1 MRALFDTHI
10 FIWAA
15 FAPSRVGRA
24 AAQAIAD
31 PDTEV
36 LLSAVVIW
44 EIAIKAA
51 RERPDFGFD
60 PVAVFDRALEAGWQE
75 LPVTARHALAVGDL
89 PPHHADPFDRMLI
102 AQARVEG
109 VPFYTAD
116 RALAVYGPPVVP
128 AR

>member
-1 MRALFDTHI
+1 MRALFDTHLVLWSTVSPGI
-10 FIWAA
+10 LSKRVREAIDGGDD
-15 FAPSRVGRA
+15 AP
-24 AAQAIAD
+24 
-31 PDTEV
+31 
-36 LLSAVVIW
+36 LFSAVAIW
-44 EIAIKAA
+44 ETAIKYAL
-51 RERPDFGFD
+51 RKPGFD
-60 PVAVFDRALEAGWQE
+60 VDPGDLDRVLRQKGWQE
-75 LPVTARHALAVGDL
+75 LPVTARHALAAGDL